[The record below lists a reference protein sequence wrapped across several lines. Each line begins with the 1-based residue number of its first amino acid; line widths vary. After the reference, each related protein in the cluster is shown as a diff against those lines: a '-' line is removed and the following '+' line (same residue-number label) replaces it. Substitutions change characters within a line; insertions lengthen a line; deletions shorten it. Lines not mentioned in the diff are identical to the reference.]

1 MCPSRLN
8 VGACAGQAME
18 ELEQEKKVS
27 MQEGVQGAHGSS
39 WKKENWAKNKD
50 RTPLIGQV

>member
-1 MCPSRLN
+1 MSEHVPAKQWKN
-8 VGACAGQAME
+8 WK
-18 ELEQEKKVS
+18 QEKKVS